1 MLFVLQLSIVRT
13 RFDKIQHLVDKGS
26 RTHDQAQRIILQTNQ
41 NIEILPTLNTT
52 ERRGD
57 SPTDMKW
64 RIKILL
70 FSDDSS
76 ASKCAMINKINFSA
90 HLLPKTTNNSS
101 EFNERSDTDKW
112 IFVFNKS
119 TSSCCYERFSKRQ
132 KLSFQISS
140 VVGNITGT

>member
-41 NIEILPTLNTT
+41 NIEIFPTLNTT
-52 ERRGD
+52 NILYVSGD
-57 SPTDMKW
+57 SPSDMKW

-119 TSSCCYERFSKRQ
+119 TSSCWYERFSKR
-132 KLSFQISS
+132 
-140 VVGNITGT
+140 

>member
-41 NIEILPTLNTT
+41 NIEIFPTLNTT
-52 ERRGD
+52 NILYVSGD
-57 SPTDMKW
+57 SPSDMKW

-76 ASKCAMINKINFSA
+76 ASKCAMINKINFLA

-119 TSSCCYERFSKRQ
+119 TSSCWYERFSKR
-132 KLSFQISS
+132 
-140 VVGNITGT
+140 